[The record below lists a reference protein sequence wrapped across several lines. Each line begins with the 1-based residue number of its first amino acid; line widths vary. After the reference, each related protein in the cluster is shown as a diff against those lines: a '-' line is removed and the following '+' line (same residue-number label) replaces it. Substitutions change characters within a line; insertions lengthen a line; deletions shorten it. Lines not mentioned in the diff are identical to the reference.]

1 VYNRTTPF
9 PTTLDERLRNAFL
22 GDYLM
27 GRRLRVAAEK
37 THQLV
42 IAAENERLTTFR
54 EDIGD
59 CRHMYT
65 RPHLVVTDTCFV
77 CGIDE
82 EHHDAEMQGR
92 PYPPGIIPTYAREAG
107 SYENHLHTEWK
118 VERALG
124 EATIES
130 AQHMRHVLRDGEW

>member
-1 VYNRTTPF
+1 MYNRTTSF
-9 PTTLDERLRNAFL
+9 PVTLDERLRNAFIC
-22 GDYLM
+22 DYLI

-42 IAAENERLTTFR
+42 IAAEHERLADFAVT
-54 EDIGD
+54 IGD
-59 CRHMYT
+59 CCHMYT
-65 RPHLVVTDTCFV
+65 RTWRVERSTCFV

-82 EHHDAEMQGR
+82 EHHDHEMQGR
-92 PYPPGIIPTYAREAG
+92 PYPRGASYAREAG
-107 SYENHLHTEWK
+107 SYEQHLHTEWK

-124 EATIES
+124 GATIES